1 MENMEN
7 TFLKSIS
14 CDIYAGK
21 KAGIAVRNTMRNAKK
36 SITVIAPFLSGRMI
50 SEELFNS
57 LNKNVQVK
65 IISKDNERIYPLL
78 KKILF
83 KKKRS
88 LQNQNEW
95 LFQLGKFLLIVFYII
110 LSFAILE
117 IFTSFGFNVSFMQK
131 SLSKNNFL
139 ILTIF
144 FGAFILFFRDFVLN
158 SKNKKSYKFTYSKR
172 ENLKLHILDKDY
184 HLHSKIYII
193 DNQTAFLGS
202 LNCTDTGFL
211 LNHETCIKTADKSV
225 IKHLNNIYKDL
236 VKTSKPIPLR
246 ELKKRINKK

>member
-1 MENMEN
+1 MEN
-7 TFLKSIS
+7 TFLKDIS

-21 KAGIAVRNTMRNAKK
+21 KAGIAVRATMKNAKK
-36 SITVIAPFLSGRMI
+36 SITIIAPFLSGKMI
-50 SEELFNS
+50 GEEIFKA

-65 IISKDNERIYPLL
+65 IISKDNERI
-78 KKILF
+78 
-83 KKKRS
+83 S
-88 LQNQNEW
+88 
-95 LFQLGKFLLIVFYII
+95 QLGKFLLMVFYII
-110 LSFAILE
+110 LSLAILE
-117 IFTSFGFNVSFMQK
+117 IFTSFGFNVSFMRN
-131 SLSKNNFL
+131 SLSKNSFL
-139 ILTIF
+139 ILTILF
-144 FGAFILFFRDFVLN
+144 SVFIVFFRDFILN
-158 SKNKKSYKFTYSKR
+158 NKKSSKFTYSKR

-193 DNQTAFLGS
+193 DNKTAFLGS

-225 IKHLNNIYKDL
+225 IKHLNNVYKDL

>member
-1 MENMEN
+1 M
-7 TFLKSIS
+7 K
-14 CDIYAGK
+14 
-21 KAGIAVRNTMRNAKK
+21 NAKK
-36 SITVIAPFLSGRMI
+36 SITIIAPFLSGKMI
-50 SEELFNS
+50 SEEIFKA

-83 KKKRS
+83 IRKRS
-88 LQNQNEW
+88 SQNQNEW

-110 LSFAILE
+110 LSLAILE
-117 IFTSFGFNVSFMQK
+117 IFTSFGFNVSFMRN
-131 SLSKNNFL
+131 SLS
-139 ILTIF
+139 ILF
-144 FGAFILFFRDFVLN
+144 SVFIVFFRDFILN
-158 SKNKKSYKFTYSKR
+158 NKKSSKFTYSKR

-193 DNQTAFLGS
+193 DNKTAFLGS

-211 LNHETCIKTADKSV
+211 LNHETCIKTIDKSV
-225 IKHLNNIYKDL
+225 IKHLNNVYKDL
-236 VKTSKPIPLR
+236 IKSSKPIPLK

>member
-1 MENMEN
+1 MKNMEN
-7 TFLKSIS
+7 TFLKDIS

-21 KAGIAVRNTMRNAKK
+21 KAGIAVRATMKNAKK
-36 SITVIAPFLSGRMI
+36 SITIIVPFLSGKMI
-50 SEELFNS
+50 SEEIFKA

-83 KKKRS
+83 IKKHS
-88 LQNQNEW
+88 SQNQNEW
-95 LFQLGKFLLIVFYII
+95 LYQLGKFLLIVFYII
-110 LSFAILE
+110 LSLAILE
-117 IFTSFGFNVSFMQK
+117 IFTSFGFNVSFMRN
-131 SLSKNNFL
+131 SLSKNSFL
-139 ILTIF
+139 ILTILF
-144 FGAFILFFRDFVLN
+144 SVFIVFFRDFILN
-158 SKNKKSYKFTYSKR
+158 NKKSSKFTYSKR

-193 DNQTAFLGS
+193 DNKTAFLGS

-211 LNHETCIKTADKSV
+211 LNHETCIKTIDKSV
-225 IKHLNNIYKDL
+225 IKHLNNVYKDL
-236 VKTSKPIPLR
+236 IKSSKPIPLK

>member
-1 MENMEN
+1 MKNMEN
-7 TFLKSIS
+7 TFLKDIS

-21 KAGIAVRNTMRNAKK
+21 KAGIAVRTTMKNAKK
-36 SITVIAPFLSGRMI
+36 SITIIAPFLSGKMI
-50 SEELFNS
+50 GEEIFKA

-83 KKKRS
+83 IKKHS
-88 LQNQNEW
+88 SQNQNEW
-95 LFQLGKFLLIVFYII
+95 ISQLGKFLLIVFYII
-110 LSFAILE
+110 LSLAILE
-117 IFTSFGFNVSFMQK
+117 IFTSFGFNVSFMRN
-131 SLSKNNFL
+131 SLSKSSFL
-139 ILTIF
+139 ILTILF
-144 FGAFILFFRDFVLN
+144 SVFIVFFRDFILN
-158 SKNKKSYKFTYSKR
+158 NKKSSKFTYSKR

-193 DNQTAFLGS
+193 DNKTAFLGS

-211 LNHETCIKTADKSV
+211 LNHETCIKTIDKSV
-225 IKHLNNIYKDL
+225 IKHLNNVYKDL
-236 VKTSKPIPLR
+236 IKSSKPIPLK